1 MKPFEITGKTLFEFF
16 LSKIRDSVVFSKISL
31 IQSIVTI
38 FRDDLRKREEAWWG
52 SNGEG
57 GLGRL
62 AARPHVLRRLGP
74 AANLGRR
81 GHRRE

>member
-1 MKPFEITGKTLFEFF
+1 MKSQAKHCLKFF
-16 LSKIRDSVVFSKISL
+16 CQKSGIQSCFSKISL
-31 IQSIVTI
+31 IQSVVTI